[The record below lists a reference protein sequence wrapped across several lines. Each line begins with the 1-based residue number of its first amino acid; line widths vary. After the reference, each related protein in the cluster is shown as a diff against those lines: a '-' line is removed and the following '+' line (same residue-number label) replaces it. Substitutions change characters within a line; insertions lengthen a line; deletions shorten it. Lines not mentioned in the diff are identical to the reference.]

1 MVHPPY
7 FSPISLATSG
17 PDSSTGLAPSPTAQ
31 PSATSEGSIPS
42 TSTSTPTQP
51 QSTPTA
57 SSQPSQQI
65 IIVII
70 AVAVTTVLLLLLV
83 VVVVVGLVVIIMATV
98 VCRRRSKKHV
108 YKNNNTN
115 SAVRVQMMSNSLQS
129 TTYYE
134 PMSPNIGP
142 SHPQRQPHPLA
153 IPHINTPN
161 TGDDIS
167 MEDCPAYQSMDMHTS
182 GEHTYI

>member
-1 MVHPPY
+1 MFITYAHNEHIECTHNNYSQHLCRVEPPY
-7 FSPISLATSG
+7 CSPISLATSG
-17 PDSSTGLAPSPTAQ
+17 PDSSTGLPP
-31 PSATSEGSIPS
+31 
-42 TSTSTPTQP
+42 
-51 QSTPTA
+51 TPTA

-70 AVAVTTVLLLLLV
+70 AMAVTTVLLLLVV
-83 VVVVVGLVVIIMATV
+83 VVVVVGLVVIMATV
-98 VCRRRSKKHV
+98 VRRRRSKKHV
-108 YKNNNTN
+108 YENNNTN
-115 SAVRVQMMSNSLQS
+115 SDVRVQMMSNSLQS

-142 SHPQRQPHPLA
+142 SHPHRQPHPLA